1 MKNNSLLVLVYT
13 SFSILLAG
21 CGGGGSNVQSTL
33 IDNFNMTQGVADT
46 KEGATYIQEFLTS
59 QGSGTLVS
67 TMYSRID
74 IEGLS
79 SVHSEGWTG
88 EGKTIS
94 ILDSDSYTNSGH
106 GRNVSDIARIV
117 APGATRNEYDLGN
130 INSSEN
136 ISTMSSDVITSSA
149 GFVPSQTSSDGAL
162 AAYMD
167 NLVSSMESSDAVI
180 TIAAQHSN
188 WSGTRTNGNESEIG
202 RGGFTNCSN
211 TNEMT
216 VGTCNSWAVDGLDS
230 DNAIYV
236 GEIDSNNN
244 IPWWSNQAGSEYKN
258 QFLATSSDEITS
270 ASDNNPDGNS
280 YAAPRVAGAAALV
293 RHKFPNLTG
302 NQTAT
307 VILHTADDLGVSG
320 VDEIYGHGELNIG
333 KALSPVGNLH

>member
-1 MKNNSLLVLVYT
+1 MKNKSQLILICISSL
-13 SFSILLAG
+13 ILLTG
-21 CGGGGSNVQSTL
+21 CGGGGANVQPTV
-33 IDNFNMTQGVADT
+33 IDNFNISQGVADT

-59 QGSGTLVS
+59 QGSNTLVS

-74 IEGLS
+74 LDGLS
-79 SVHSEGWTG
+79 DIHSEGWTG

-106 GRNVSDIARIV
+106 GRNVSDIARMV
-117 APGATRNEYDLGN
+117 APGATRNEYVLGGL
-130 INSSEN
+130 NSDEN
-136 ISTMSSDVITSSA
+136 ISTMASEVITSSA
-149 GFVPSQTSSDGAL
+149 GFVPSQISSDGDL

-167 NLVSSMESSDAVI
+167 NLVSSMKNSDAVI

-188 WSGTRTNGNESEIG
+188 WSGTRTNGGESEVG

-211 TNEMT
+211 TDAMT
-216 VGTCNSWAVDGLDS
+216 IETCNSWAVDELDS
-230 DNAIYV
+230 DNVIYV
-236 GEIDSNNN
+236 GEVDSNGN
-244 IPWWSNQAGSEYKN
+244 IPWWSNQAGSTYKN
-258 QFLATSSDEITS
+258 QFLATSSDEITV

-302 NQTAT
+302 AQTAT
-307 VILHTADDLGVSG
+307 VILHTADDLGASG
-320 VDEIYGHGELNIG
+320 IDEVYGHGELNVG